1 MLGGG
6 RRAVNFSK
14 PWKKPGDFF
23 QGLEIGVGRRRI
35 RAMLRITGGNL
46 GGRLL
51 KSPPGA
57 TRPTQDKVRQA
68 IFSAL
73 GEFTVGARVLDLFA
87 GCGTLGFE
95 AWSRGAAEVTLVES
109 DRKTLD
115 VLKENLRQL
124 CPGAGAQVRCVGS
137 DVFKFLEVVAR
148 GVGVA
153 DARAVAPAHKREA
166 AAATAENAA
175 PTRKLEGVF
184 DLALADP
191 PYDRAG
197 AQRWLE
203 KTLPALEAGPIL
215 RPGGFL
221 VFEMGA
227 YEQPAERAGWT
238 LIWDRTYGGTRVVM
252 FRRGEQD

>member
-1 MLGGG
+1 VKPLVFPSIGKSH
-6 RRAVNFSK
+6 AVFSK
-14 PWKKPGDFF
+14 VWKMEWG
-23 QGLEIGVGRRRI
+23 GVESA
-35 RAMLRITGGNL
+35 AMLRITGGNL

-51 KSPPGA
+51 KSPPGE

-87 GCGTLGFE
+87 GCGTLGLE

-115 VLKENLRQL
+115 VLKENMRLL
-124 CPGAGAQVRCVGS
+124 CAEAGAKVRCVGS
-137 DVFKFLEVVAR
+137 DVFKYLEMAARAGAGLSAVVA
-148 GVGVA
+148 A
-153 DARAVAPAHKREA
+153 TKAEAPAHKAEASA
-166 AAATAENAA
+166 AA
-175 PTRKLEGVF
+175 GGMF
-184 DLALADP
+184 DLVLADP

-197 AQRWLE
+197 VQRWLE

-227 YEQPAERAGWT
+227 HERPVERAGWA

-252 FRRGEQD
+252 YRRGE

>member
-1 MLGGG
+1 
-6 RRAVNFSK
+6 
-14 PWKKPGDFF
+14 
-23 QGLEIGVGRRRI
+23 
-35 RAMLRITGGNL
+35 MLRITGGNL

-51 KSPPGA
+51 KSPPGE

-87 GCGTLGFE
+87 GCGTLGLE

-115 VLKENLRQL
+115 VLKENMRLL
-124 CPGAGAQVRCVGS
+124 CAEAGAKLRCVGS
-137 DVFKFLEVVAR
+137 DVFKFLDMAAR
-148 GVGVA
+148 S
-153 DARAVAPAHKREA
+153 A
-166 AAATAENAA
+166 ALA
-175 PTRKLEGVF
+175 GSF
-184 DLALADP
+184 DLVLADP

-197 AQRWLE
+197 VQRWLE

-227 YEQPAERAGWT
+227 HERPVERAGWA

-252 FRRGEQD
+252 YRRGE

>member
-1 MLGGG
+1 MISSKVWKMGWGGVVC
-6 RRAVNFSK
+6 A
-14 PWKKPGDFF
+14 
-23 QGLEIGVGRRRI
+23 
-35 RAMLRITGGNL
+35 AMLRITGGNL

-51 KSPPGA
+51 KSPPGE

-87 GCGTLGFE
+87 GCGTLGLE

-115 VLKENLRQL
+115 VLKENMRLL
-124 CPGAGAQVRCVGS
+124 CAEAGTKLRCVGS
-137 DVFKFLEVVAR
+137 DVFKFLEMA
-148 GVGVA
+148 
-153 DARAVAPAHKREA
+153 ARAGVVAPAHKAEASA
-166 AAATAENAA
+166 AA
-175 PTRKLEGVF
+175 GGMF
-184 DLALADP
+184 DLVLADP

-197 AQRWLE
+197 VQRWLE

-215 RPGGFL
+215 RSGGFL

-227 YEQPAERAGWT
+227 HERPVERAGWA

-252 FRRGEQD
+252 YRRGE

>member
-1 MLGGG
+1 M
-6 RRAVNFSK
+6 
-14 PWKKPGDFF
+14 
-23 QGLEIGVGRRRI
+23 
-35 RAMLRITGGNL
+35 RITSGQL

-87 GCGTLGFE
+87 GSGALGLE
-95 AWSRGAAEVTLVES
+95 AWSRGAAEVVWVEE
-109 DRKTLD
+109 DRRALA

-124 CPGAGAQVRCVGS
+124 CPDAGAKTRCVGT
-137 DVFKFLEVVAR
+137 DVFKFLEAWPKHP
-148 GVGVA
+148 A
-153 DARAVAPAHKREA
+153 DVI
-166 AAATAENAA
+166 
-175 PTRKLEGVF
+175 F
-184 DLALADP
+184 DLVLADP

-197 AQRWLE
+197 EWRWLE

-221 VFEMGA
+221 VFEQGA
-227 YEQPAERAGWT
+227 REQPVIRAGWA
-238 LIWDRTYGGTRVVM
+238 LIWDRTYGGTRVFM
-252 FRRGEQD
+252 YRREDHDEKKTG